1 MTRSMLRPGLILLLA
16 GLCFQALPPAA
27 AQSRATGR
35 SVAEVALDDGPD
47 RLQRLVAG
55 AKKEGELVL
64 YGSMTAID
72 QEVFLDAF
80 TKKYGIKIKN
90 WRSGSE
96 GVLQKVVSEANAGR
110 FEADI
115 VDNNVPEMEALH
127 REKLLQPVKS
137 PHHKD
142 IMPGAVPSHKEWVG
156 NSIDIFVQAYNTEKV
171 KKEELPK
178 TYRDLLSPK
187 WKGRLGIEGADHHW
201 FAAVLDELGHDEG
214 MKLFKDITSTNGIS
228 VRKGHSLLANLV
240 ASGEVPLALTVYDFA
255 PPAMK
260 QKGAPIESFVI
271 PPAIGQLRAIGV
283 LKRSPNPHAAL
294 LYYDFMLSEEGQQ
307 IFANRSRV
315 PTSTRIETPW
325 RKVPIKLINP
335 GQFLDMNEKWTKD
348 YEAAVTKRGRD

>member
-1 MTRSMLRPGLILLLA
+1 MNRSMLRPGLMLMLA
-16 GLCFQALPPAA
+16 SLSFQAFAPAA
-27 AQSRATGR
+27 AQSRAAGR
-35 SVAEVALDDGPD
+35 TVAEVALDDGPD
-47 RLQRLVAG
+47 RMQRLIAG

-72 QEVFLDAF
+72 QEVFLEAF

-96 GVLQKVVSEANAGR
+96 GVLQKVVSEAKAGR

-137 PHHKD
+137 PHHRD
-142 IMPGAVPSHKEWVG
+142 IMPAAIPKHGEWVG

-178 TYRDLLSPK
+178 TYRDLLAPK

-214 MKLFKDITSTNGIS
+214 MKLFKEITSTNGIS
-228 VRKGHSLLANLV
+228 VRKGHTLLANMV
-240 ASGEVPLALTVYDFA
+240 ASGEVPLALTVYDFS

-271 PPAIGQLRAIGV
+271 PPAIGQLRAIGL
-283 LKRSPNPHAAL
+283 LKRSPNPHAAM
-294 LYYDFMLSEEGQQ
+294 LYYDYMLSEEGQQ
-307 IFANRSRV
+307 ILANRSRV
-315 PTSTRIETPW
+315 PTSTKIETAW
-325 RKVPIKLINP
+325 KNVPIKLIDP
-335 GQFLDMNEKWTKD
+335 ARYLDMNEKWLKD
-348 YEAAVTKRGRD
+348 YEAAVTKRGRE

>member
-1 MTRSMLRPGLILLLA
+1 MNRSMLRPGLMLLLA
-16 GLCFQALPPAA
+16 SLSIQAFAPAA

-47 RLQRLVAG
+47 RMQRLIAG

-72 QEVFLDAF
+72 QEVFLEAF

-96 GVLQKVVSEANAGR
+96 GVLQKVVSEASAGR

-127 REKLLQPVKS
+127 REHLLQPVKS
-137 PHHKD
+137 PHQKD
-142 IMPGAVPSHKEWVG
+142 IMPAAIPAHREWVG
-156 NSIDIFVQAYNTEKV
+156 NSIDIFVQAYNTDQV

-214 MKLFKDITSTNGIS
+214 MKLFREISTTNGIS
-228 VRKGHSLLANLV
+228 VRKGHTLLANMV

-271 PPAIGQLRAIGV
+271 PPAIGQLRAIGL
-283 LKRSPNPHAAL
+283 LKKSPNPHAAM

-307 IFANRSRV
+307 ILANRSRV
-315 PTSTRIETPW
+315 PTSGKIETAW
-325 RKVPIKLINP
+325 KKVPIKLIDP
-335 GQFLDMNEKWTKD
+335 ARFLDLNEKWIKD
-348 YEAAVTKRGRD
+348 YESAVTKRVRD